1 MRMCDKKAFLDDGE
15 KPVLTE
21 EGRCL
26 FGLCRL
32 RPAWA
37 VGVGIFNP
45 SPISFPGP
53 VRCLCTRLIWA
64 S

>member
-1 MRMCDKKAFLDDGE
+1 MRMCDKKAFLDAGE
-15 KPVLTE
+15 KLVLTE
-21 EGRCL
+21 EGRYL
-26 FGLCRL
+26 FDLCRL
-32 RPAWA
+32 RPAWV

-53 VRCLCTRLIWA
+53 VRCLYTRFVWA